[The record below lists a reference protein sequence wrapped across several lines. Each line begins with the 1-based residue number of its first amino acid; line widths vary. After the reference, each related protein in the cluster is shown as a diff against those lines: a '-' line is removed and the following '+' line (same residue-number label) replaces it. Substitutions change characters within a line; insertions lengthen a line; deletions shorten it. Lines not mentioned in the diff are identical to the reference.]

1 MSQIWLK
8 STRTQAK
15 SCERTISYMSP
26 AISQTFSRIYS
37 VIFESISFLKTH
49 SPLPKPHSLYSLALN
64 RNMQTLL
71 FKSRVIVWIY
81 QYQKAVTLCTLFLY
95 LQNIFNTRDD
105 KKNICAV
112 GFEPN
117 PNHVLPLREIEL
129 SFAKCGWRT
138 KFFTETA
145 VSNYTGKRI
154 MVGTWFG

>member
-1 MSQIWLK
+1 MIKILLSKRSLK
-8 STRTQAK
+8 N
-15 SCERTISYMSP
+15 ER
-26 AISQTFSRIYS
+26 SR
-37 VIFESISFLKTH
+37 SISRSRQKIIL
-49 SPLPKPHSLYSLALN
+49 LY
-64 RNMQTLL
+64 
-71 FKSRVIVWIY
+71 
-81 QYQKAVTLCTLFLY
+81 
-95 LQNIFNTRDD
+95 D

-138 KFFTETA
+138 KFFTKTA